1 MTMMPRI
8 FTASRSTAS
17 GPRRWLLLLLAVAG
31 FAGLAVMLVF
41 RGSGGPA
48 LEGVPRGFVVSDV
61 PAPVPQVRFTDGDGR
76 PHALA
81 DFRGKVVLLNVWA
94 TWCLPCRKEMP
105 TLDRLQAALGG
116 QNFAVVALSIDRQGA
131 EAVRRFYSEIGVR
144 NLAVHVDASGQALSA
159 LAALGLPTT
168 ILIDAEGRELG
179 RLMGPA
185 EWDAPDMV
193 AFLKSIV
200 EPKGRQMAVPDN
212 KEDSQ

>member
-1 MTMMPRI
+1 
-8 FTASRSTAS
+8 
-17 GPRRWLLLLLAVAG
+17 
-31 FAGLAVMLVF
+31 
-41 RGSGGPA
+41 
-48 LEGVPRGFVVSDV
+48 
-61 PAPVPQVRFTDGDGR
+61 VPQVRFTDGDGR